1 MSSRMF
7 ISHISEEASVAARLK
22 VTLMKDFLGLLAVFV
37 SSDTESIAAGE
48 EWLTSISHALH
59 ESSIF
64 LVLCSPTSILRPW
77 INFEAGAAW
86 MRDIPVIP
94 LCHAGLKTRDLPM
107 PLAARQGV
115 ALDDAEGLRR
125 LYGQIATVLRCQTPQ
140 RSYEAL
146 VRELGS
152 VDAQDADPAMTR
164 TLNTDQAVKSRLHEA
179 LSHPRFKWR
188 SLDQVAIAAGV
199 TADVATR
206 LLQVDERIRFSK
218 GKLGN
223 TIVGLRSRVG

>member
-22 VTLMKDFLGLLAVFV
+22 VTLTKDFLGLLEVFV

-48 EWLTSISHALH
+48 EWLTSISHALR

-64 LVLCSPTSILRPW
+64 LVLCSPPLILRPW

-94 LCHAGLKTRDLPM
+94 LCHAGLRTRDLPM
-107 PLAARQGV
+107 PLSARQGL
-115 ALDDAEGLRR
+115 ALDDVQGLGR
-125 LYGQIATVLRCQTPQ
+125 LYSRIATVLHCQTPQ

-152 VDAQDADPAMTR
+152 AGEQDTDPAMSH

-188 SLDQVAIAAGV
+188 SLDHVAATAGSHC
-199 TADVATR
+199 R
-206 LLQVDERIRFSK
+206 RR
-218 GKLGN
+218 N
-223 TIVGLRSRVG
+223 